1 MLIEDKFY
9 YISLPRRGST
19 SFHYSC
25 LVNNFDIKSTEEYW
39 NIENSKVNWNDIDE
53 LDIMNTIAHGHEPII
68 ELQKKFGNRYP
79 IIAVHRDR
87 HEGFYSLF
95 KHVIFDLNRAGFTK
109 ISEHFSNLTSN
120 TLFFWNTS
128 DLISKKSRWECIN
141 KYLFE
146 NGLISNPAITPKEL
160 FLNSEEYVLN
170 VIDILLTPMS
180 FWHNHNKDI
189 IWFDIKKLS
198 EMEKW
203 VQNITKKSFEL
214 KQVNSSSYIQ
224 CKLKLD
230 NLFIENY
237 NRIYDYYDVQKN
249 KQTLI

>member
-1 MLIEDKFY
+1 MLVEDKFY

-25 LVNNFDIKSTEEYW
+25 LVSNFDIKSTEEYW
-39 NIENSKVNWNDIDE
+39 NIENYKIDWNEIDE
-53 LDIMNTIAHGHEPII
+53 LDIMNTISHGHEPII
-68 ELQKKFGNRYP
+68 ELQKKFGDKYP

-95 KHVIFDLNRAGFTK
+95 KHIIFDLKRAGFTK
-109 ISEHFSNLTSN
+109 ISEHFSNLTSDN
-120 TLFFWNTS
+120 LFFWNTS
-128 DLISKKSRWECIN
+128 DLISKKSRWESIN

-146 NGLISNPAITPKEL
+146 NGLISNPTITPKEL
-160 FLNSEEYVLN
+160 SLNSEEYVLN

-180 FWHNHNKDI
+180 FWHNHTKDI
-189 IWFDIKKLS
+189 IWFDIKNLS
-198 EMEKW
+198 EMEHW
-203 VQNITKKSFEL
+203 VQTITNKPFKL
-214 KQVNSSSYIQ
+214 KQVNSSSYIE

-237 NRIYDYYDVQKN
+237 NRIYDYYDVQKD